1 MISLNM
7 IEPQVFRPDPWISK
21 NEIDKQIVEVDD
33 DKRQVTWFSQN
44 LRFFLYNYYNRPA
57 GSWSIDDP
65 MENLRIV
72 SRGVEFSRYLFGKQN
87 NLFYKQFTT
96 DMDNNN
102 LQVRWEAGKE
112 ISNIYRHHLGL
123 FEKQLG
129 NKKITA
135 LTLSRDVVV
144 ERKAFI
150 EAAMLQ
156 GSEEFMQV
164 LGQIDGM
171 SLNPLGT
178 KENPKTP
185 QKAAE
190 MAMKKWKDKAADNAV
205 KLAYSLQEGQF
216 MDMTM
221 KACFADKYAANFTG
235 VSILAKNG
243 KPEIQHHPFYNL
255 FWEKATNDPF
265 NRKMKAAGFIE
276 QLTAQEILTR
286 WSVNEQTAQE
296 IKDAYMNIT
305 PNANYYNWPLFSWYG
320 PATTSRAGTIS
331 VVTCFWVGP
340 RHLNKKKINDKYG
353 NVNYVKPRKN
363 EKSELVT
370 NDLYYCVFAGDRW
383 ILEEGL
389 ANNVIRSWDNKSNPE
404 MPIKIFDGFNIMG
417 DGTSMVGLMNQIQDM
432 LDFLRFKIKFIMARD
447 KGVVYLMDGS
457 KLNSLIDNPK
467 RLINDFGAFG
477 FSVYNGAS
485 GEYGD
490 VQFGD
495 GELIKPL
502 DFRLDSAA
510 INVYTNQYA
519 FFLNQMEKIAS
530 LSGVAMGQQTTYVSE
545 KVRKASMEAAYTGL
559 LSEFTNFTRYEE
571 EILQYAVNLYILLLK
586 GKKENIVIGK
596 EGIDVLDVDGE
607 WTLQDVLV
615 YLKTD
620 DVIDEERKLSLDG
633 KLLAYLQNSGNPNSA
648 EAFLTSIKMMK
659 AETYQE
665 AEDILEEYIEKA
677 KKALDE
683 ANAQAQAM
691 KVAEMQ
697 NYQQAVDKQES
708 GATARKEMEV
718 NSKMAVEAANLDAK
732 EQEMQQ
738 PSA

>member
-1 MISLNM
+1 
-7 IEPQVFRPDPWISK
+7 
-21 NEIDKQIVEVDD
+21 
-33 DKRQVTWFSQN
+33 
-44 LRFFLYNYYNRPA
+44 
-57 GSWSIDDP
+57 
-65 MENLRIV
+65 
-72 SRGVEFSRYLFGKQN
+72 
-87 NLFYKQFTT
+87 
-96 DMDNNN
+96 
-102 LQVRWEAGKE
+102 
-112 ISNIYRHHLGL
+112 
-123 FEKQLG
+123 
-129 NKKITA
+129 
-135 LTLSRDVVV
+135 
-144 ERKAFI
+144 
-150 EAAMLQ
+150 
-156 GSEEFMQV
+156 
-164 LGQIDGM
+164 
-171 SLNPLGT
+171 
-178 KENPKTP
+178 
-185 QKAAE
+185 
-190 MAMKKWKDKAADNAV
+190 
-205 KLAYSLQEGQF
+205 LQEGQF
-216 MDMTM
+216 MDMIM

-265 NRKMKAAGFIE
+265 NRKMKAAGYIE

-389 ANNVIRSWDNKSNPE
+389 ANNVVRSWDNKSNPE

-432 LDFLRFKIKFIMARD
+432 LDFLRFKIKSIMARD

-457 KLNSLIDNPK
+457 KLNSLTDNPK
-467 RLINDFGAFG
+467 RLINDFSAFG

-559 LSEFTNFTRYEE
+559 LSEFTNFTRFEE

-691 KVAEMQ
+691 KLAEMQ

>member
-1 MISLNM
+1 MISLNI

-21 NEIDKQIVEVDD
+21 NEIDEQNIEFDA
-33 DKRQVTWFSQN
+33 DKRQITWFSQN
-44 LRFFLYNYYNRPA
+44 LRFYLYNYYNRPA
-57 GSWSIDDP
+57 GSWAIDDP

-72 SRGVEFSRYLFGKQN
+72 TRGVEFSRYLFGKQN

-129 NKKITA
+129 NKKISA

-144 ERKAFI
+144 QRKAFV

-156 GSEEFMQV
+156 ASPEFMEA
-164 LGQIDGM
+164 ISKINGM
-171 SLNPLGT
+171 EFAPLG
-178 KENPKTP
+178 KQNVDNP
-185 QKAAE
+185 QKAADL
-190 MAMKKWKDKAADNAV
+190 AMKKWKDKAAENAV
-205 KLAYSLQEGQF
+205 KLAYSLQEQQHT
-216 MDMTM
+216 DMLM
-221 KACFADKYAANFTG
+221 KACFADKYAANYCG

-243 KPEIQHHPFYNL
+243 KPVIEHHPFYNL
-255 FWEKATNDPF
+255 FYEKATNDPF

-276 QLTAQEILTR
+276 QLTAQEILTKY
-286 WSVNEQTAQE
+286 SVNEQNAQE
-296 IKDAYMNIT
+296 IKDAYVNIT

-331 VVTCFWVGP
+331 VVTCFWIGP
-340 RHLNKKKINDKYG
+340 RHLNKKKIVDKYG
-353 NVNYVKPRKN
+353 NINYVKPRKN
-363 EKSELVT
+363 EKSELIT

-383 ILEEGL
+383 ILEQGL
-389 ANNVIRSWDNKSNPE
+389 ASNVIRSWDNKSNPE
-404 MPIKIFDGFNIMG
+404 MPIKIYDGFNVMG

-457 KLNSLIDNPK
+457 KLNSITDNPK
-467 RLINDFGAFG
+467 RLINDFAAFG
-477 FSVYNGAS
+477 LSVYNGAT

-490 VQFGD
+490 VSFGD
-495 GELIKPL
+495 GELVKPL
-502 DFRLDSAA
+502 DFRLDSTA
-510 INVYTNQYA
+510 INAYTNQYA

-559 LSEFTNFTRYEE
+559 LSEFNNFTRYEE
-571 EILQYAVNLYILLLK
+571 EIMQYAVNLYKLLLK
-586 GKKENIVIGK
+586 GKKEDVVIGK
-596 EGIDVLDVDGE
+596 EGIDILDVDGE

-615 YLKTD
+615 FLKTD
-620 DVIDEERKLSLDG
+620 DVIDDEMKMSLDG
-633 KLLAYLQNSGNPNSA
+633 KLIAYLQNSQNPESA

-659 AETYQE
+659 ASTYQD
-665 AEDILEEYIEKA
+665 AENILEEYIQKA
-677 KKALDE
+677 KDARDA
-683 ANAQAQAM
+683 ANAQAMAIKQ
-691 KVAEMQ
+691 AEMQ
-697 NYQQAVDKQES
+697 NYQLGIDKQQQ
-708 GATARKEMEV
+708 GANQRKEMEV
-718 NSKMAVEAANLDAK
+718 NADMAMEAANLDQRDA
-732 EQEMQQ
+732 QMQQ
-738 PSA
+738 GQQA